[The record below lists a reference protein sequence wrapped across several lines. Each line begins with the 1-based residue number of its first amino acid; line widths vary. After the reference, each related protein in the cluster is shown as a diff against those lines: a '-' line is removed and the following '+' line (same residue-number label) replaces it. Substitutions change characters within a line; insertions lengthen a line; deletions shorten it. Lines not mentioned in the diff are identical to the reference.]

1 VASDNGASGV
11 LISLLFFIN
20 QPCRLYC
27 RVNVWSG
34 KIDILYRPSVG
45 DSRSKIGKRTSMVR
59 WESTC
64 VTVFPRGFWILAPVP
79 HEAAGTTKASLRRKK
94 DLVKIR
100 IKIYILK
107 ENTMGNADGVYI
119 QLSWIISTSQISS
132 WYFGHLL
139 RLNYILRSYR
149 LCFSPNNFGVTFVSK
164 ILMGFM
170 AVEL

>member
-1 VASDNGASGV
+1 
-11 LISLLFFIN
+11 
-20 QPCRLYC
+20 
-27 RVNVWSG
+27 
-34 KIDILYRPSVG
+34 
-45 DSRSKIGKRTSMVR
+45 
-59 WESTC
+59 

-132 WYFGHLL
+132 
-139 RLNYILRSYR
+139 
-149 LCFSPNNFGVTFVSK
+149 
-164 ILMGFM
+164 
-170 AVEL
+170 